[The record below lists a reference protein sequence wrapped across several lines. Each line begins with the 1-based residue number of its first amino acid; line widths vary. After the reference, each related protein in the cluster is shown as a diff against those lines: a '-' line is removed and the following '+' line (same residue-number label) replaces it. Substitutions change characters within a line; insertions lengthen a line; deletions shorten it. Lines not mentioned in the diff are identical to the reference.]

1 MFRWLVEQ
9 TYATHVP
16 TIAGLPRFNGG
27 LVGYFGYDCV
37 RYVEKRLGKSPNPD
51 PLAGR
56 PALPRSAQVQFALSH
71 QHINADA
78 RCHRC
83 PNAPGLCD
91 PRA

>member
-1 MFRWLVEQ
+1 MRHFILGALALVLLAGRAA
-9 TYATHVP
+9 YATHNDV
-16 TIAGLPRFNGG
+16 IALQ
-27 LVGYFGYDCV
+27 VY
-37 RYVEKRLGKSPNPD
+37 D

-56 PALPRSAQVQFALSH
+56 AALPRSAQVQFALSH

-83 PNAPGLCD
+83 PNAAGLCD